1 MVARWALVPVDGSAA
16 WSDLALADAWF
27 GKGISDADAAL
38 ANPPAGFAAQY
49 AAVRAAAEA
58 ASNAYRAANVAP
70 PADPDYGGLL
80 DYWYGGVTNLETD
93 DATHQRMGRLVARS
107 AGHVV
112 HRGEAKRRIV
122 EFWRALGKGAL
133 GTSADPLCDVAVR
146 VALGERAQ
154 VLEFCVGAGPAGDG
168 LCAFDGLF
176 MGCAEYRDGAGP
188 FNEGCAPPTWDTLRW
203 HDPPR
208 VGIGAGDNCRVA
220 KCLPPLRWSLEFL
233 AAVLRRGATR
243 GAAGVLRDAWLF
255 SVARNA
261 ATLRRYNLLPAELV
275 DAAAHI
281 PADVT
286 AATWADPATKT
297 AAGVLALAAAAAAA
311 VNPVAGAVVG
321 IAAAVAAIWPRAIG
335 VETDAFG
342 RALPVYEFATLDAL
356 DPHHAPHTPPNQD
369 VPDPPFFVRGAPGGV
384 LLPGFIGLTVTGP
397 GAGAPAVPPPNNAAP
412 APTGG
417 ATRAVTD
424 GTTTT
429 GSAWVPWAVGGVALA
444 AAVGGAVMVARRRR
458 RRASARRR

>member
-297 AAGVLALAAAAAAA
+297 ACSRS
-311 VNPVAGAVVG
+311 
-321 IAAAVAAIWPRAIG
+321 PRRPRRPSTPSRAPSS
-335 VETDAFG
+335 ASPRPSRRSG
-342 RALPVYEFATLDAL
+342 RAPSASRPT
-356 DPHHAPHTPPNQD
+356 
-369 VPDPPFFVRGAPGGV
+369 RSGARCPSTSSRPSTRSTRTTRPTRRPTRTCPTRRSSCAARPAACCSPGSSASRS
-384 LLPGFIGLTVTGP
+384 PGP
-397 GAGAPAVPPPNNAAP
+397 APA
-412 APTGG
+412 
-417 ATRAVTD
+417 RRRSRRR
-424 GTTTT
+424 TT
-429 GSAWVPWAVGGVALA
+429 P
-444 AAVGGAVMVARRRR
+444 RRR
-458 RRASARRR
+458 RRAARRAR